1 MGFLSELHTWGGHGV
16 PPYYFWRTIYGME
29 FWWLYAS
36 IYPKTKFAWQFSDL
50 SDFRLR
56 RYDVILGQNDVI
68 LDQNRLK
75 QQMLI
80 VSVKT
85 KVWTWNLVRI
95 HILMVKIQKYY
106 KNTIIGVPLCIFR
119 KSHCSI
125 VYKQWKTIENNRK
138 TMGTIDFRNF
148 LCANEK
154 YYYFKYTDHI
164 WCYCHQYSPFY
175 GWFHR
180 IWNI

>member
-1 MGFLSELHTWGGHGV
+1 MGFLSELHTWGGTGC
-16 PPYYFWRTIYGME
+16 PLLFLANYIWYGILE

-75 QQMLI
+75 QHMLI

-85 KVWTWNLVRI
+85 KVLT
-95 HILMVKIQKYY
+95 
-106 KNTIIGVPLCIFR
+106 
-119 KSHCSI
+119 
-125 VYKQWKTIENNRK
+125 
-138 TMGTIDFRNF
+138 
-148 LCANEK
+148 
-154 YYYFKYTDHI
+154 
-164 WCYCHQYSPFY
+164 
-175 GWFHR
+175 
-180 IWNI
+180 

>member
-1 MGFLSELHTWGGHGV
+1 MGGARGA

-75 QQMLI
+75 QQMII
-80 VSVKT
+80 VSVIT
-85 KVWTWNLVRI
+85 KVWT
-95 HILMVKIQKYY
+95 
-106 KNTIIGVPLCIFR
+106 
-119 KSHCSI
+119 
-125 VYKQWKTIENNRK
+125 
-138 TMGTIDFRNF
+138 
-148 LCANEK
+148 
-154 YYYFKYTDHI
+154 
-164 WCYCHQYSPFY
+164 
-175 GWFHR
+175 
-180 IWNI
+180 